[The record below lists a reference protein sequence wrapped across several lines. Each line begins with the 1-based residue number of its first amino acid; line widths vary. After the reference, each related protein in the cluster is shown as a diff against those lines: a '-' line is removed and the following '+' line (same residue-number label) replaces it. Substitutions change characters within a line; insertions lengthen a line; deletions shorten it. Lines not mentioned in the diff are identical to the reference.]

1 MNIKTFSMVFS
12 CLLLGPIGCSIS
24 TTSNQT
30 AQNLSNI
37 EVSSDQ
43 YQTTLVDV
51 YASCPKSKNGFKLLK
66 SKKIAMNNVCY
77 FEPAQGLD
85 TKRKTQNGLKKTTVK
100 IKNPTGQAERDNN
113 KDIGNKSETSNSSE
127 ILSNSEE
134 GFLTSFLNSSY
145 LFEPKIKS
153 ESSKMKSK
161 TLFDLDLANNK
172 KISFKNGSISAAKR
186 VMEDSSKVKLSLFAI
201 KSSEKSTELIKAA
214 LRPQVTGSLYAGLEN
229 VDNPGIGA
237 VGSLNL
243 SKLLY
248 DGGQSKLQ
256 QQALK
261 YDVNALFESY
271 RETANE
277 ELLSNL
283 SAIVELDSAFQLK
296 TLARTRIDRLEELK
310 QKLSVL
316 KMAGAI
322 DATTI
327 AQSNLLVS
335 KLMLRVEELE
345 QQFEIAQQKFKNK
358 YGIELTSSP
367 MDKSLRNF
375 CEKEFENKNKLL
387 NAPSIL
393 REYFYLQKARTELTE
408 LKTKSDYTIGVEAGL
423 QQSIDMSST
432 QLTPSFGVVIRKN
445 LSDGNKLATEITL
458 GEKKIISQ
466 EQVIKGQ
473 YQLLETKVKEI
484 RIDLRSFK
492 RKLDIN
498 NLNVQYTLDEILF
511 LEKQLSIGQSKLTSI
526 VSAEAQLFEL
536 ETQTV
541 RLRSQNYLSKLMLLA
556 SLGKLT
562 DELNIKLVP
571 LY

>member
-1 MNIKTFSMVFS
+1 MVFS

-100 IKNPTGQAERDNN
+100 IKNPTDQAERDNN

-201 KSSEKSTELIKAA
+201 KSSEKSAELIKAA

-283 SAIVELDSAFQLK
+283 SAIVELDSAFQLR

-458 GEKKIISQ
+458 GKKKIISQ

-473 YQLLETKVKEI
+473 YQMLETKVKEI

-498 NLNVQYTLDEILF
+498 NLNIQYTLDEILF

>member
-100 IKNPTGQAERDNN
+100 IKNPTGQAQRDNN

>member
-12 CLLLGPIGCSIS
+12 CVLLGPIGCSIS
-24 TTSNQT
+24 TKSNQT
-30 AQNLSNI
+30 SPNLSNI

-43 YQTTLVDV
+43 YQTTLVDI
-51 YASCPKSKNGFKLLK
+51 YTSCPKSKNGFKLLQ

-77 FEPAQGLD
+77 FEPAQGSNM
-85 TKRKTQNGLKKTTVK
+85 KGKTQNSLKKITVK
-100 IKNPTGQAERDNN
+100 IKSPTDQAEQANN
-113 KDIGNKSETSNSSE
+113 KNINNKSETSNSSE
-127 ILSNSEE
+127 NLSNSDN

-145 LFEPKIKS
+145 LLEPKIKS

-172 KISFKNGSISAAKR
+172 KISFKNGSISAAKH
-186 VMEDSSKVKLSLFAI
+186 VMEDSSKVKLSLLAI
-201 KSSEKSTELIKAA
+201 KSSEKSGELIKAA

-248 DGGQSKLQ
+248 DGGQSKIK

-283 SAIVELDSAFQLK
+283 SAIVELDSAFQLR

-358 YGIELTSSP
+358 YGIEMTSSP

-393 REYFYLQKARTELTE
+393 REYFYLEKARTELTE

-484 RIDLRSFK
+484 RIDLSSFK

-498 NLNVQYTLDEILF
+498 NLNIQYTLDEILF
-511 LEKQLSIGQSKLTSI
+511 LEKQLSIGQSNLTSI

-541 RLRSQNYLSKLMLLA
+541 RLRSQNYLSKLTILA
-556 SLGKLT
+556 SLGQLSE
-562 DELNIKLVP
+562 ELNIKLNP
-571 LY
+571 QN

>member
-100 IKNPTGQAERDNN
+100 IKNPTDQAERDNN

-201 KSSEKSTELIKAA
+201 KSSEKSAELIKAA

-283 SAIVELDSAFQLK
+283 SAIVELDSAFQLR

>member
-1 MNIKTFSMVFS
+1 MVFS

-100 IKNPTGQAERDNN
+100 IKNPTDQAERDNN

-201 KSSEKSTELIKAA
+201 KSSEKSAELIKAA

-283 SAIVELDSAFQLK
+283 SAIVELDSAFQLR

>member
-24 TTSNQT
+24 TKSNQSVP
-30 AQNLSNI
+30 NLSNI

-43 YQTTLVDV
+43 YQTTLVDI
-51 YASCPKSKNGFKLLK
+51 YTSCPQSKNGFKLLK
-66 SKKIAMNNVCY
+66 SRKIAMNNVCY
-77 FEPAQGLD
+77 FEPAQGSD
-85 TKRKTQNGLKKTTVK
+85 IKGKTQNGLKKTSAK
-100 IKNPTGQAERDNN
+100 IKNPTDQAERDNN
-113 KDIGNKSETSNSSE
+113 KDIGNKSETSNSSK
-127 ILSNSEE
+127 ILSNSEK
-134 GFLTSFLNSSY
+134 GFLTRFLNSSY
-145 LFEPKIKS
+145 LLDPKSKS
-153 ESSKMKSK
+153 DSSKTKSN
-161 TLFDLDLANNK
+161 TIFDLDLANNK
-172 KISFKNGSISAAKR
+172 KISFKNGSIRAAKR
-186 VMEDSSKVKLSLFAI
+186 VMEDSSKVKLSLLAI
-201 KSSEKSTELIKAA
+201 KSTEKSAELIKAA

-243 SKLLY
+243 NKLLY
-248 DGGQSKLQ
+248 DGGQSKIQ

-283 SAIVELDSAFQLK
+283 SAIVELDSAFQLR

-345 QQFEIAQQKFKNK
+345 QQFEIAQQRFKNK
-358 YGIELTSSP
+358 YGIEMTSSP

-393 REYFYLQKARTELTE
+393 REYFYLEKARTELTE

-423 QQSIDMSST
+423 QQSIDMSNT
-432 QLTPSFGVVIRKN
+432 QLTPSFGLVVRKN
-445 LSDGNKLATEITL
+445 LSDGNKLTAEIAL
-458 GEKKIISQ
+458 AEEKISSQ
-466 EQVIKGQ
+466 EQVIKAQ

-484 RIDLRSFK
+484 RIDLKSFMS
-492 RKLDIN
+492 KLDIN
-498 NLNVQYTLDEILF
+498 NLNIQYTLDEILF
-511 LEKQLSIGQSKLTSI
+511 LEKQLSIGQSNLTSI

-556 SLGKLT
+556 SLGQLS
-562 DELNIKLVP
+562 DALSIKLAP
-571 LY
+571 LN

>member
-1 MNIKTFSMVFS
+1 M
-12 CLLLGPIGCSIS
+12 
-24 TTSNQT
+24 
-30 AQNLSNI
+30 
-37 EVSSDQ
+37 
-43 YQTTLVDV
+43 
-51 YASCPKSKNGFKLLK
+51 
-66 SKKIAMNNVCY
+66 
-77 FEPAQGLD
+77 
-85 TKRKTQNGLKKTTVK
+85 
-100 IKNPTGQAERDNN
+100 
-113 KDIGNKSETSNSSE
+113 
-127 ILSNSEE
+127 
-134 GFLTSFLNSSY
+134 
-145 LFEPKIKS
+145 
-153 ESSKMKSK
+153 
-161 TLFDLDLANNK
+161 
-172 KISFKNGSISAAKR
+172 
-186 VMEDSSKVKLSLFAI
+186 
-201 KSSEKSTELIKAA
+201 
-214 LRPQVTGSLYAGLEN
+214 
-229 VDNPGIGA
+229 
-237 VGSLNL
+237 
-243 SKLLY
+243 
-248 DGGQSKLQ
+248 
-256 QQALK
+256 
-261 YDVNALFESY
+261 
-271 RETANE
+271 
-277 ELLSNL
+277 
-283 SAIVELDSAFQLK
+283 
-296 TLARTRIDRLEELK
+296 
-310 QKLSVL
+310 
-316 KMAGAI
+316 
-322 DATTI
+322 
-327 AQSNLLVS
+327 
-335 KLMLRVEELE
+335 
-345 QQFEIAQQKFKNK
+345 
-358 YGIELTSSP
+358 
-367 MDKSLRNF
+367 
-375 CEKEFENKNKLL
+375 L

>member
-1 MNIKTFSMVFS
+1 
-12 CLLLGPIGCSIS
+12 
-24 TTSNQT
+24 
-30 AQNLSNI
+30 
-37 EVSSDQ
+37 
-43 YQTTLVDV
+43 
-51 YASCPKSKNGFKLLK
+51 
-66 SKKIAMNNVCY
+66 
-77 FEPAQGLD
+77 
-85 TKRKTQNGLKKTTVK
+85 
-100 IKNPTGQAERDNN
+100 
-113 KDIGNKSETSNSSE
+113 
-127 ILSNSEE
+127 
-134 GFLTSFLNSSY
+134 
-145 LFEPKIKS
+145 
-153 ESSKMKSK
+153 
-161 TLFDLDLANNK
+161 
-172 KISFKNGSISAAKR
+172 
-186 VMEDSSKVKLSLFAI
+186 
-201 KSSEKSTELIKAA
+201 
-214 LRPQVTGSLYAGLEN
+214 
-229 VDNPGIGA
+229 
-237 VGSLNL
+237 
-243 SKLLY
+243 
-248 DGGQSKLQ
+248 
-256 QQALK
+256 
-261 YDVNALFESY
+261 
-271 RETANE
+271 
-277 ELLSNL
+277 
-283 SAIVELDSAFQLK
+283 
-296 TLARTRIDRLEELK
+296 
-310 QKLSVL
+310 
-316 KMAGAI
+316 
-322 DATTI
+322 
-327 AQSNLLVS
+327 
-335 KLMLRVEELE
+335 
-345 QQFEIAQQKFKNK
+345 
-358 YGIELTSSP
+358 

>member
-100 IKNPTGQAERDNN
+100 IKNPTDQAERDNN

-201 KSSEKSTELIKAA
+201 KSSEKSAELIKAA

>member
-172 KISFKNGSISAAKR
+172 KISFKNGSIRAAKR
-186 VMEDSSKVKLSLFAI
+186 VMEDSSKVKLSLLAI
-201 KSSEKSTELIKAA
+201 KSTEKSAELIKAA

-243 SKLLY
+243 NKLLY
-248 DGGQSKLQ
+248 DGGQSKIQ

-283 SAIVELDSAFQLK
+283 SAIVELDSAFQLR

-358 YGIELTSSP
+358 YGIEMTSSP

-393 REYFYLQKARTELTE
+393 REYFYLEKARTELTE

-423 QQSIDMSST
+423 QQSIDMSNT
-432 QLTPSFGVVIRKN
+432 QLTPSFGLVVRKN
-445 LSDGNKLATEITL
+445 LSDGNKLTAEIAL
-458 GEKKIISQ
+458 AEEKISSQ
-466 EQVIKGQ
+466 EQVIKAQ

-484 RIDLRSFK
+484 RIDLKSFMS
-492 RKLDIN
+492 KLDIN
-498 NLNVQYTLDEILF
+498 NLNIQYTLDEILF
-511 LEKQLSIGQSKLTSI
+511 LEKQLSIGQSNLTSI

-556 SLGKLT
+556 SLGQLS
-562 DELNIKLVP
+562 DALSIKLAP
-571 LY
+571 LN

>member
-1 MNIKTFSMVFS
+1 
-12 CLLLGPIGCSIS
+12 
-24 TTSNQT
+24 
-30 AQNLSNI
+30 
-37 EVSSDQ
+37 
-43 YQTTLVDV
+43 
-51 YASCPKSKNGFKLLK
+51 
-66 SKKIAMNNVCY
+66 MNNVCY

-100 IKNPTGQAERDNN
+100 IKNPTDQAERDNN

-201 KSSEKSTELIKAA
+201 KSSEKSAELIKAA

-283 SAIVELDSAFQLK
+283 SAIVELDSAFQLR

>member
-1 MNIKTFSMVFS
+1 MVFS

-100 IKNPTGQAERDNN
+100 IKNPTDQAERDNN

-201 KSSEKSTELIKAA
+201 KSSEKSAELIKAA

-283 SAIVELDSAFQLK
+283 SAIVELDSAFQLR

-393 REYFYLQKARTELTE
+393 REYFYLEKARTELTE

>member
-1 MNIKTFSMVFS
+1 MVFS

-85 TKRKTQNGLKKTTVK
+85 TKRKTQNGLKKTSAK
-100 IKNPTGQAERDNN
+100 IKNPTDQAERDNN
-113 KDIGNKSETSNSSE
+113 KDIGNKSETSNSSK
-127 ILSNSEE
+127 ILSNSEK
-134 GFLTSFLNSSY
+134 GFLTRFLNSSY
-145 LFEPKIKS
+145 LLDPKSKS
-153 ESSKMKSK
+153 ESSKTKSN
-161 TLFDLDLANNK
+161 TIFDLDLANNK

-283 SAIVELDSAFQLK
+283 SAIVELDSAFQLR

>member
-85 TKRKTQNGLKKTTVK
+85 TKRKTHDGLKKTTVK
-100 IKNPTGQAERDNN
+100 IKNPTDQAERDNN

-201 KSSEKSTELIKAA
+201 KSSEKSAELIKAA

-283 SAIVELDSAFQLK
+283 SAIVELDSAFQLR

-458 GEKKIISQ
+458 GKKKIISQ

-473 YQLLETKVKEI
+473 YQMLETKVKEI

-498 NLNVQYTLDEILF
+498 NLNIQYTLDEILF